1 MVTVKSALEFREP
14 QLEDAKWMVPL
25 LRQSGFMS
33 CEYSFT
39 TIYMWRKHYRNRI
52 AHCGDALFMKSQEG
66 ESRSYLMPV
75 GGDLKEN
82 IELLREFAHGQG
94 YPLKLFGTDVSM
106 IPQLEALFPG
116 QFTFTPSRSDFDYIY
131 NTSDLAQLTGK
142 KYHGKRN
149 HINSFSAK
157 YDWQYERITDE
168 NCADVVAMAREWCRL
183 KGNCAEK
190 SLQSENCAI
199 REVLAHREELSV
211 TGGLIRVDGK
221 VVAFTFASP
230 INDQVV
236 DIHVEKALPDYAGA
250 YTVINREFA
259 ARELSGYRYINR
271 ENDMGIE
278 GLRKA
283 KESYNPAILL
293 EKFICVETV

>member
-1 MVTVKSALEFREP
+1 MCIR
-14 QLEDAKWMVPL
+14 D
-25 LRQSGFMS
+25 R
-33 CEYSFT
+33 
-39 TIYMWRKHYRNRI
+39 
-52 AHCGDALFMKSQEG
+52 
-66 ESRSYLMPV
+66 
-75 GGDLKEN
+75 
-82 IELLREFAHGQG
+82 
-94 YPLKLFGTDVSM
+94 
-106 IPQLEALFPG
+106 
-116 QFTFTPSRSDFDYIY
+116 
-131 NTSDLAQLTGK
+131 
-142 KYHGKRN
+142 
-149 HINSFSAK
+149 
-157 YDWQYERITDE
+157 RITDA